1 MIGSAT
7 IQAGYRYALSLTHN
21 NHNAEDIV
29 QEACL
34 KIYKKMG
41 RIENKSLLFVTIR
54 NLFIDRYRR
63 EQIIRFEPPSH
74 VWLDVGV
81 AAAGTGAPDGD
92 RSKGITHTVVDAITP
107 ETDTTTHY
115 FWTFPRNYRVDDAEL
130 DEFLHVGVQN
140 TFYEDQEMLEGQQR
154 NINADPNAL
163 DVDINADGA
172 SIQARNAVLRLLE
185 QEQTLRDTE

>member
-1 MIGSAT
+1 MKDACQDENGVTAT
-7 IQAGYRYALSLTHN
+7 RWMLDIDPPPLYAKAGGFDKPS
-21 NHNAEDIV
+21 
-29 QEACL
+29 
-34 KIYKKMG
+34 
-41 RIENKSLLFVTIR
+41 
-54 NLFIDRYRR
+54 DRVDRW
-63 EQIIRFEPPSH
+63 QIIRFEPPSH

-81 AAAGTGAPDGD
+81 ATAGTGAPEGD

-115 FWTFPRNYRVDDAEL
+115 FWTFPRNYKVKDAEL

-154 NINADPNAL
+154 NLDANPDIV

-172 SIQARNAVLRLLE
+172 SIQARNAVMRLLE
-185 QEQTLRDTE
+185 QEQAQASK